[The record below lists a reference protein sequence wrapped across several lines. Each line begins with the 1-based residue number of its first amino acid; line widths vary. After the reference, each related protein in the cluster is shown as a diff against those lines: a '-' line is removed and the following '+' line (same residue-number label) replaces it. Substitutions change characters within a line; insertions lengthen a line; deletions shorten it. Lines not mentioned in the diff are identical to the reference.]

1 MTSLPKDN
9 FSVQSDLYVK
19 YRPHYSRELF
29 DFIVQFVKTKQ
40 KVLDCGTGN
49 GQAAAVL
56 SEYFERVDAIDI
68 SEKQIANAIKR
79 PNIFYKVSPADKTG
93 FADDSFDLITC
104 ATAIHWFSFADFFAE
119 IKRVAR
125 NEAVFACW
133 AYDLIRTDNDEINK
147 LIRDFYGKTVKQYW
161 DAERSHVDNLYK
173 TIPFPFREIPNP
185 GFKTVLTWDI
195 DTLDGY
201 LNTWSAV
208 QHYIRKNNTNP
219 VNDLIKKI
227 REKMDSAVKITAT
240 FPIFMRIGIIEK

>member
-19 YRPHYSRELF
+19 YRPHYSREVY
-29 DFIVQFVKTKQ
+29 DFVLQFVNYRQ

-49 GQAAAVL
+49 GQAAAIL

-68 SEKQIANAIKR
+68 SEKQISNAVKK
-79 PNIFYKVSPADKTG
+79 PNIFYQVSSANKTV
-93 FADDSFDLITC
+93 FEDNSFDLITC
-104 ATAIHWFSFADFFAE
+104 ATAIHWFSFDDFFTE
-119 IKRVAR
+119 IKRVAK

-133 AYDLIRTDNDEINK
+133 AYDLIRTDNNEINK
-147 LIRDFYGKTVKQYW
+147 LIRNFYGTTVKQYW

-185 GFKTVLTWDI
+185 GFSTVLNWDI
-195 DTLDGY
+195 DTLEGY

-208 QHYIRKNNTNP
+208 QHYIKKNNTNP
-219 VNDLIKKI
+219 VNDLIKTI
-227 REKMDSAVKITAT
+227 RERVGSAINITAT